1 MAEDGDDGMH
11 GIETS
16 INCKQKLISEAV
28 PSSFSWSLPTWTRTL
43 ALSKKN
49 ALTVGWRAP
58 KGMSICSMNEW
69 KWG

>member
-28 PSSFSWSLPTWTRTL
+28 PFQFFLEPAHFNMHTCL
-43 ALSKKN
+43 
-49 ALTVGWRAP
+49 V
-58 KGMSICSMNEW
+58 
-69 KWG
+69 